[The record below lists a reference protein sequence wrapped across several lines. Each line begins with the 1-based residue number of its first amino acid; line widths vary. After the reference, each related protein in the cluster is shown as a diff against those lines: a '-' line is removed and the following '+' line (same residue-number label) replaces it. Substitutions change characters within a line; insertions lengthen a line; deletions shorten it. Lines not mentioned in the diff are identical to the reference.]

1 MTIADVR
8 TKTED
13 QLKDELIE
21 LRKEQLN
28 LRFQKSTG
36 QLENTALIRGIRRKI
51 ARIKTV
57 LVEKKNGVEVKAKAK
72 AAPKKKTTETKA
84 KKPAAKKK
92 TAAKKA
98 TKKKA

>member
-13 QLKDELIE
+13 QLKDELVA

-36 QLENTALIRGIRRKI
+36 QLENTALIREARKKI
-51 ARIKTV
+51 ARVKTV
-57 LVEKKNGVEVKAKAK
+57 LIEKKNGVEVKAKA
-72 AAPKKKTTETKA
+72 APKKKKTETKA
-84 KKPAAKKK
+84 KKPAAKK
-92 TAAKKA
+92 TADKKA
-98 TKKKA
+98 DKKKKA